1 MSGNL
6 AIVPRLFGGRNT
18 ELDALCAY
26 VARDTDIAKRG
37 TGRPRCKGHGIA
49 YLVSEEPKMP
59 RDSQLPNQSFPSN
72 RPVNGAFQWL
82 ALLGV
87 ALALIT
93 AIRLLW

>member
-1 MSGNL
+1 M
-6 AIVPRLFGGRNT
+6 RLHPQSVR
-18 ELDALCAY
+18 
-26 VARDTDIAKRG
+26 K
-37 TGRPRCKGHGIA
+37 
-49 YLVSEEPKMP
+49 PKMLP
-59 RDSQLPNQSFPSN
+59 DSQLPNQSFSSN